1 MTSKTP
7 NGIRRRAANGRI
19 GARIAVALG
28 LLGGLLVASAAFSQ
42 SLELTPPDQGVAAED
57 AAPGALVIEEAAPS
71 RPTLEPV
78 EPAPPRSPLSP
89 QPAPGPI
96 EDEAPKPTLAVALDR
111 TGDVAF
117 RNMSIEAALFT
128 LGETWKVNIVTGKQ
142 IEGTVNG
149 VFKQAPLREIL
160 DAVLLANGYSYR
172 AVGDS
177 LVVQATGSVGS
188 ANPLFRSLTLP
199 IQYSH
204 LDEVVQGAKL
214 LASEGGQVQALPSA
228 RCVLVIDYADR
239 VESIAAFI
247 ERLEESAGQLAGTA
261 AVGDQ
266 SRLEVSYFHTHFIPA
281 GAAEQPLL
289 AVLSPLGRVA
299 VMPRE
304 NRLLVVDYAAN
315 IEMARKVIDRIDRP
329 RPQVRITALIYDLSL
344 QDVEQL
350 GLNWGSAGKGN
361 TVNDAGVANQALRFE
376 TQTLAPFT
384 TGEAG
389 GTLTVR
395 SLTRNFD
402 INTVALLLQT
412 ANDARLLANPNVV
425 VADNEQAEWKSVSEI
440 PYQQI
445 TQSELGG
452 QIGTTAFK
460 PAGITLRVRPVIAG
474 DGTVE
479 MVVEPEFSRLAG
491 FTPQENQPIIDTRA
505 AITTVRVAN
514 RQTLV
519 LSGLR
524 QRSDTGEFNG
534 IPFLK
539 DVKYVGPLFRSRDT
553 NVRESELIVFL
564 MPEIVNYDEEMDC
577 RQSAALETIN
587 CRLDAIPPA
596 EGCAGMGCGADA
608 CAGGELTTLPPVE
621 EGSGGAPIYA
631 EPVPPPGA
639 SAAADSP
646 MRPAFDARF
655 RAVNGTSL
663 RPADSAAAEPP
674 KPAKKSAWK
683 RMFGS

>member
-1 MTSKTP
+1 M
-7 NGIRRRAANGRI
+7 GRLGAAAAI
-19 GARIAVALG
+19 ALG
-28 LLGGLLVASAAFSQ
+28 QLLGLVGGGTVAGQ
-42 SLELTPPDQGVAAED
+42 SLELTPPDRHPTVETPAAAVAQPLVVEVVAKTPED
-57 AAPGALVIEEAAPS
+57 DV
-71 RPTLEPV
+71 
-78 EPAPPRSPLSP
+78 
-89 QPAPGPI
+89 
-96 EDEAPKPTLAVALDR
+96 PKTTLAEALNR
-111 TGDVAF
+111 AGDITF

-128 LGETWKVNIVTGKQ
+128 IGETWKVNIVTGKA

-188 ANPLFRSLTLP
+188 ANPLFQSLTLP
-199 IQYSH
+199 IQYSN

-214 LASEGGQVQALPSA
+214 LVSESGQVQALPSA
-228 RCVLVIDYADR
+228 RCILVVDYADR
-239 VESIAAFI
+239 VESVAAFI
-247 ERLEESAGQLAGTA
+247 ERLEQSASQLAGSSPT
-261 AVGDQ
+261 GGQ
-266 SRLEVSYFHTHFIPA
+266 SRLEVTYFHTHFIA
-281 GAAEQPLL
+281 AAEAQQPLL
-289 AVLSPLGRVA
+289 SVLSPMGRVA
-299 VMPRE
+299 IMSRE
-304 NRLLVVDYAAN
+304 NRLLVVDYASN
-315 IEMARKVIDRIDRP
+315 IEMAKKVMARVDRP

-350 GLNWGSAGKGN
+350 GLNWGSSGKGN
-361 TVNDAGVANQALRFE
+361 TATDAGLAKQALSFE
-376 TQTLAPFT
+376 TQTLAPFAA
-384 TGEAG
+384 GEAG
-389 GTLTVR
+389 GALRVR

-425 VADNEQAEWKSVSEI
+425 VADNELAEWKSVSEI

-460 PAGITLRVRPVIAG
+460 EAGISLRVRPVIAG

-491 FTPQENQPIIDTRA
+491 FTPQENQPIIDTRKTT
-505 AITTVRVAN
+505 TTVRIAN

-524 QRSDTGEFNG
+524 QRSDTGQFNG

-539 DVKYVGPLFRSRDT
+539 DVKYIGPLFRSRDT

-564 MPEIVNYDEEMDC
+564 MPEIVNYDEEMEC
-577 RQSAALETIN
+577 RDAAALDTIG
-587 CRLDAIPPA
+587 CRLEGIPVA
-596 EGCAGMGCGADA
+596 EGCGDMNFGADG
-608 CAGGELTTLPPVE
+608 CAGGVLAPLPTVE
-621 EGSGGAPIYA
+621 DVGAPPSEG
-631 EPVPPPGA
+631 EPVPPPLP
-639 SAAADSP
+639 AAASSSP
-646 MRPAFDARF
+646 MRPAFEARF
-655 RAVNGTSL
+655 RAENGRSL
-663 RPADSAAAEPP
+663 RPAAAPSTPP
-674 KPAKKSAWK
+674 KSEKKSAWK